1 MLQDARM
8 SAVTGCTAVLESHGE
23 GRLWAVSE
31 RSCWNLYALRISILP
46 WQCSRFAGKVYWRFV
61 LYWLNHKMGNEIVD
75 ENEAKIEGRLHG
87 EQIEPEQ
94 PDNML
99 QRFIYML
106 LIAIM
111 ISLAQ
116 TVLGVATVVQFVIM
130 LINKKQPNERLA
142 DFGSDLGIWIAK
154 AARFQTAASNVKPW
168 PWTELD

>member
-1 MLQDARM
+1 M
-8 SAVTGCTAVLESHGE
+8 
-23 GRLWAVSE
+23 
-31 RSCWNLYALRISILP
+31 
-46 WQCSRFAGKVYWRFV
+46 
-61 LYWLNHKMGNEIVD
+61 D
-75 ENEAKIEGRLHG
+75 EDEAKIEGRLHG

-99 QRFIYML
+99 QRFIYMM

-116 TVLGVATVVQFVIM
+116 TVLGVATVVQFVVM
-130 LINKKQPNERLA
+130 LVDKKQPNERLA
-142 DFGSDLGIWIAK
+142 DFGTDLGIWIAK